1 MSAVKVLV
9 HAAVALRPL
18 SIKLGTIWASPTA
31 RWAIVTTPISVAI
44 SLFQRP
50 NTTSDPTAN
59 QQPNHLSEDES
70 FYEVVVEDWMVVA
83 AAATIIGWLLPAV
96 LFMKARQSMA
106 QSLDLSPHPAAV
118 SPNARVGTPDTS
130 SKAPHSSGVPA
141 TPRTP
146 AGVRVAKHRKNLFG
160 HEKPFDDE
168 AAAAARR
175 AAAAL
180 HQVASTKSPAIS
192 LARASKHA
200 PGAKSLLTA
209 SPTATVSAASSD
221 DSRYSSDALSVPA
234 SSRPAP
240 TAGLILPQPTTAQQT
255 RPPAVPFAAPCP
267 RLLDSRT
274 SASKAAA
281 ASALTA
287 HSSAKPHGLARNA
300 KPNRPTTALNEAACG
315 DATQAQLNR
324 GNDHARRIHE
334 RALRHRG
341 RLGGIVLS
349 EEAKRY
355 IAPAPWEAPLRAAS
369 RTQRPAWH

>member
-1 MSAVKVLV
+1 MQESALQI
-9 HAAVALRPL
+9 HPRRP
-18 SIKLGTIWASPTA
+18 PTA
-31 RWAIVTTPISVAI
+31 AAS
-44 SLFQRP
+44 
-50 NTTSDPTAN
+50 
-59 QQPNHLSEDES
+59 QQPPAHRLASE
-70 FYEVVVEDWMVVA
+70 
-83 AAATIIGWLLPAV
+83 LL
-96 LFMKARQSMA
+96 
-106 QSLDLSPHPAAV
+106 
-118 SPNARVGTPDTS
+118 
-130 SKAPHSSGVPA
+130 
-141 TPRTP
+141 
-146 AGVRVAKHRKNLFG
+146 KHRKNLFG

-240 TAGLILPQPTTAQQT
+240 TAGLILPTSIATTAQQT

>member
-1 MSAVKVLV
+1 
-9 HAAVALRPL
+9 
-18 SIKLGTIWASPTA
+18 
-31 RWAIVTTPISVAI
+31 
-44 SLFQRP
+44 
-50 NTTSDPTAN
+50 
-59 QQPNHLSEDES
+59 
-70 FYEVVVEDWMVVA
+70 MVVA

-200 PGAKSLLTA
+200 PGANSLLTA

-240 TAGLILPQPTTAQQT
+240 TAGLILPTSIATTAQQT

-315 DATQAQLNR
+315 DPP
-324 GNDHARRIHE
+324 
-334 RALRHRG
+334 
-341 RLGGIVLS
+341 
-349 EEAKRY
+349 KRSST
-355 IAPAPWEAPLRAAS
+355 AVTTTLAAS
-369 RTQRPAWH
+369 TSVPSATVGGSEASSSRRRRSVTSRLPLGRPRCVRLPARSGPHGIEIGMRSVMGRVAIYPQREGVHAMP